1 MATLSKDEF
10 ARRAAEIEWLLL
22 DVDGVLT
29 DGSLY
34 YGPRGPSLLRFNV
47 RDGLG
52 IRLAQRAGLKV
63 GVLSGRESRAL
74 ERRAD
79 ELDLEPVLS
88 GSLDKAGDFET
99 FLDRQSLRA
108 RQVAFVGDD
117 LNDLVVL
124 GRCGLSFAPA
134 DAAPEVRAVV
144 QAVLETPGGYGAVRE
159 LIERLLRARG
169 EWDRALA
176 PFSFE
181 EQ

>member
-1 MATLSKDEF
+1 MPILSDDEF

-22 DVDGVLT
+22 DADGVLT

-34 YGPRGPSLLRFNV
+34 YGPRGANFLRFNV

-63 GVLSGRESRAL
+63 GVLSGRGSRAL
-74 ERRAD
+74 ERRAG
-79 ELDLEPVLS
+79 ELDLEPVITAS
-88 GSLDKAGDFET
+88 IDKAADFAA
-99 FLDRQSLRA
+99 FLEREGLRA
-108 RQVAFVGDD
+108 RQVAFAGDD

-144 QAVLETPGGYGAVRE
+144 HAVLGTDGGRGAVRE
-159 LIERLLRARG
+159 LIERLLVARR
-169 EWDRALA
+169 EWERALA

-181 EQ
+181 DR